1 MSLFDYK
8 NFDSKTKEYIN
19 IAMSIYNAISEKSLS
34 IRIKK
39 FGEETDYEFTDF
51 DKKILS
57 LFIAGFFLKGNLKN
71 LITEY
76 KLADLKELLR
86 FVDLKKED
94 IKSFTNDYADF
105 YNKYF
110 KSDLINMIKK
120 GYDLID
126 FYAIKPEVIF
136 YCFHIVDFSKSFII
150 LDYFYDY
157 AGIGSFYYYSE
168 EFYKSLKSYLKA
180 NNYIPKVT
188 IDDVWNGKLMEEGT
202 SENKK
207 IVPAEEDEDFELP
220 KLNSKFIDTNRIV
233 AELKKKFVGQEVASE
248 SLFYNIMLI
257 CKNDKN
263 ILLTVYKD
271 FLSLLNNNK
280 IENNIYMLLADGID
294 NYIKGYST
302 FPLISDYQ

>member
-1 MSLFDYK
+1 M
-8 NFDSKTKEYIN
+8 
-19 IAMSIYNAISEKSLS
+19 
-34 IRIKK
+34 
-39 FGEETDYEFTDF
+39 
-51 DKKILS
+51 
-57 LFIAGFFLKGNLKN
+57 
-71 LITEY
+71 
-76 KLADLKELLR
+76 KELLR

-94 IKSFTNDYADF
+94 IKSFTIDYADF

-126 FYAIKPEVIF
+126 FYAINPEVIF